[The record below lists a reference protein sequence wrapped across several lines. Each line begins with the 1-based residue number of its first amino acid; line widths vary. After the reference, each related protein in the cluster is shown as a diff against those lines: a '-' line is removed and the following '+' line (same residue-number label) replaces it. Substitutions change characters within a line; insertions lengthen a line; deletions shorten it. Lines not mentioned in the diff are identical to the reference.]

1 MNDIQLVI
9 TDFDGTLVDT
19 FEANFRAYENAFAKN
34 NLSISREQ
42 YKACFGFR
50 FDKFMEAMDINDD
63 EIKDSIREIK
73 ARVYSEY
80 FEHLIL
86 NNTLI
91 SLIIKLKKGGCKTA
105 IASTARQMNL
115 MNVLNY
121 YNLEDIFDLILAGE
135 DVINGKP
142 NPEIYLSVMDKL
154 GIMPEH
160 TLVFEDS
167 KIGFESATAAGTK
180 FIQIGATFFE

>member
-19 FEANFRAYENAFAKN
+19 FEANFRAYENAFASN

-50 FDKFMEAMDINDD
+50 FDKFMDAMDISD
-63 EIKDSIREIK
+63 EAIKNSIREIK
-73 ARVYSEY
+73 AKVYPNY
-80 FEHLIL
+80 FEYLIL
-86 NNTLI
+86 NKTLI
-91 SLIIKLKKGGCKTA
+91 SLIIKMKQGGCKTA
-105 IASTARQMNL
+105 IASTARQKNL
-115 MNVLNY
+115 MNVINY
-121 YNLEDIFDLILAGE
+121 YELEDIFDLILAGE
-135 DVINGKP
+135 DVVKGKP

-154 GIMPEH
+154 GIMAEH

-167 KIGFESATAAGTK
+167 KIGFEAATTAGTK
-180 FIQIGATFFE
+180 YIQIGATFFE